1 LSDDDRTVPAAGSAE
16 YYAALRYHGVKAS
29 MHIFPTG
36 GHGYGN
42 YDTFE
47 YQKEW
52 QNLLLRWLA
61 FLER

>member
-1 LSDDDRTVPAAGSAE
+1 
-16 YYAALRYHGVKAS
+16 
-29 MHIFPTG
+29 MHVFPTG